1 MGVNIACL
9 AQKLILKSAFL
20 TSPLPIFI
28 VSIIVT
34 TPDLITDFF

>member
-9 AQKLILKSAFL
+9 AQILKSAFL